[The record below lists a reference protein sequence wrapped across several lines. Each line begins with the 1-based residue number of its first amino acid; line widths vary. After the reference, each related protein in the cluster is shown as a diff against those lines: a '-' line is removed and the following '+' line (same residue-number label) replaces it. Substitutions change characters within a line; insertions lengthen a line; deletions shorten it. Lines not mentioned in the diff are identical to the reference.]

1 MNISLTGL
9 HFETDP
15 KLKAY
20 ADKKIKKLLR
30 YHSQITDIKIR
41 LLSEKSHRGQE
52 QDYYCEI
59 TIHVPGRILEIVDSE
74 RAMDKAIDKAV
85 ERMKR
90 TLIKHKEKEISKQ
103 HREGIFTKIL
113 SRVRKS

>member
-1 MNISLTGL
+1 MNISVTGL
-9 HFETDP
+9 HIETDP

-30 YHSQITDIKIR
+30 YHSKITDLKVR
-41 LLSEKSHRGQE
+41 LISEKSHRGQE

-103 HREGIFTKIL
+103 HREGVFNKL
-113 SRVRKS
+113 LGRFRRD